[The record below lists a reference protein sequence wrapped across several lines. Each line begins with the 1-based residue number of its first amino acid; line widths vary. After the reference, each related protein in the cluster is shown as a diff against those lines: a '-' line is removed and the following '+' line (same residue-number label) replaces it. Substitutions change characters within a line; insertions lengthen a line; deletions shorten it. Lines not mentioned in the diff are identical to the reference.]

1 MRLEFFFD
9 YPSPYAY
16 LANTQLPKLGVD
28 IVYTPIGIRSVM
40 KLVNNQPTPACP
52 AKARYA
58 VLDATRWAN
67 SYGVPFQVNA
77 AFVAALRSGDV
88 DIDDFG
94 RGALL
99 AQDLGVFEAYNTAIF
114 RAIWARPHDLISALG
129 RNTVLRVGGLDIPDF
144 WARASAP
151 ELHERLERNNR
162 RAAERGVFGVP
173 TFFVDDEIFFGN
185 DRLDVVRAR
194 LSTPGQPAPRMADA
208 G

>member
-1 MRLEFFFD
+1 MRLEFVFD

-16 LANTQLPKLGVD
+16 LATTQLPKLGVD
-28 IVYTPIGIRSVM
+28 VTYTPIGILSVM

-58 VLDATRWAN
+58 VMDASRWAK

-77 AFVAALRSGDV
+77 AFMAALRSGDV
-88 DIDDFG
+88 DIEDFV

-129 RNTVLRVGGLDIPDF
+129 RNTVLRIGGLDIPDF
-144 WARASAP
+144 WARAAAP
-151 ELHERLERNNR
+151 EWHERLESNNR
-162 RAAERGVFGVP
+162 RAVERGVFGIP

-185 DRLDVVRAR
+185 DRLDAVRAR
-194 LSTPGQPAPRMADA
+194 VAAPGRPASGAA
-208 G
+208 AAE